1 MTMHLITPPAV
12 EPVTLADARAFLKIS
27 SMSEDAVIE
36 QLLRTARE
44 VVEAQTGLSLISQTW
59 RLHLDR
65 WPRSGRIALFRYP
78 VREIV
83 AVTAY
88 APDGTPVEIGPGE
101 RHLHKGSRP
110 QRLYLSQRAGS
121 SSLGG
126 LEIDFVA
133 GFGETGAEVP
143 DALKHAILTLT
154 AHLYEFRGAFD
165 GEAQPV
171 SFPPAFDRLVDIWRR
186 VSL

>member
-1 MTMHLITPPAV
+1 MTMHIITPPAV
-12 EPVTLADARAFLKIS
+12 EPVTLAEARAFLKIS
-27 SMSEDAVIE
+27 TANEDAVIT

-44 VVEAQTGLSLISQTW
+44 AVETQAGLALVTQTW

-65 WPRSGRIALFRYP
+65 WPRSGRIALYRYP
-78 VREIV
+78 VREV
-83 AVTAY
+83 VEVRAY
-88 APDGTPVEIGPGE
+88 RPDGTPVIIAPGE
-101 RHLHKGSRP
+101 RHLHQGSRP
-110 QRLYLSQRAGS
+110 QRLYFSQRVDS

-126 LEIDFVA
+126 LEIDFTA
-133 GFGETGAEVP
+133 GFGDTGADVP
-143 DALKHAILTLT
+143 DGLKHAILTLT

-171 SFPPAFDRLVDIWRR
+171 SFPPAFDRQVALWRR

>member
-1 MTMHLITPPAV
+1 MTMHLVTPPAV
-12 EPVTLADARAFLKIS
+12 EPVTLAQTRAFLKIS
-27 SMSEDAVIE
+27 TESEDTLLE

-44 VVEAQTGLSLISQTW
+44 VVESQTGLALISQTW

-78 VREIV
+78 VQEIV
-83 AVTAY
+83 EARAY
-88 APDGTPVEIGPGE
+88 APDGAPVVIGLGE
-101 RHLHKGSRP
+101 RHLHEGSRP
-110 QRLYLSQRAGS
+110 QRLYLNRRLGS
-121 SSLGG
+121 AALGG

-133 GFGETGAEVP
+133 GFGETGADVP
-143 DALKHAILTLT
+143 DALKHAILTLV
-154 AHLYEFRGAFD
+154 AHFYEFRGAFD

-171 SFPPAFDRLVDIWRR
+171 SFPPAFDRLVEIWRR

>member
-27 SMSEDAVIE
+27 STSEDALLS
-36 QLLRTARE
+36 QLIRTARE
-44 VVEAQTGLSLISQTW
+44 VVEAQTGLALINQTW

-65 WPRSGRIALFRYP
+65 WPRSGRVALFRYP
-78 VREIV
+78 VREV
-83 AVTAY
+83 VEVTAY
-88 APDGTPVEIGPGE
+88 APDGTPVIIGANE
-101 RHLHKGSRP
+101 RHLHQGSRP
-110 QRLYLSQRAGS
+110 QRLYLSQRSGS
-121 SSLGG
+121 PSLGG
-126 LEIDFVA
+126 LEIDFIA
-133 GFGETGAEVP
+133 GFGETGADVP

-154 AHLYEFRGAFD
+154 AHFYEFRGAFD

-171 SFPPAFDRLVDIWRR
+171 SFPPAFDRLVEIWRR